1 MNNELLKN
9 KRNRDSEEE
18 ILEIPFKIIKNI
30 AITNNYIC
38 ITLNFK
44 NYIIL
49 RGISFK
55 KDCFQGTISFLIKNK
70 RTYKT
75 ILNSDFNIEFFHFY
89 DNIPIL
95 SINIILQFCNN
106 NNDIIKNNAF
116 QIYGINNQE
125 IIKNYLNNP
134 KFIFYNRFSDW
145 ITQGRIIYGEKICD
159 INFDKL
165 YEDYEYIEKTKLYR
179 EIMNGNYEEA
189 EKLIK
194 SLISKNL
201 FKFNICDYS
210 VKIYKEVNYF
220 IEQNEILFK
229 AESEYNSMLK
239 RIGDKNIQ
247 LNQIEMN
254 LNSNNEKD
262 NNIENN
268 SNNNNNN
275 INNIN
280 NNNNNNINNNN
291 INNNNN
297 NNINNNNNS
306 NSNNNNNNNNMDIIN
321 NDNINININNEY
333 NKMINKEKMP
343 KARSE
348 HCLVLDEDNNIL
360 YLFGG
365 NDNISDLNDL
375 WSYNLLIKK
384 WELLS
389 ENNPNSNIPPQISF
403 PKMVFIKE
411 SKQLLIIG
419 KKFNSQNKNEDKFFI
434 YDTVYKIWCV
444 KYFENEKIL
453 NLKEEFQICYDDER
467 NIIYLI
473 GGRTEYKKKNNNN
486 IIDFYSINLNTNKIE
501 NIYKEEFDFTFKD
514 DYSRFGH
521 CLIFDNI
528 KNSIY
533 IFGGLKKNKDDIIPM
548 YRMIKYDILKKE
560 TKEIYHNIN
569 FNQLTKN
576 HNEIKEIYGM
586 SSFYSKKKRIAIF
599 FGGMEKN
606 IYSNKFIIFNLDRE
620 NFYIIPNQINED
632 FLISK
637 RFYSSIVYSD
647 KINKGYIFGGKLSI
661 NSFNIVSDDFFFFKI
676 YSNFFIT
683 QDIIYEK
690 FYYLYVQELI
700 NQNKIKEAF
709 NIIKNCNFS
718 EKKLNLLLDFMLNC
732 PVKETDENV
741 MRCRH
746 RLALFL
752 MNGIKDKI

>member
-55 KDCFQGTISFLIKNK
+55 KDYFQGTISFLIKNK

-106 NNDIIKNNAF
+106 NNDIIKNNSF

-275 INNIN
+275 NI
-280 NNNNNNINNNN
+280 NNNNINNNN
-291 INNNNN
+291 INNNNNN

-384 WELLS
+384 WELLT

-434 YDTVYKIWCV
+434 YDIVYKIWCV

-548 YRMIKYDILKKE
+548 YRIIKYDILKKE

>member
-1 MNNELLKN
+1 
-9 KRNRDSEEE
+9 
-18 ILEIPFKIIKNI
+18 
-30 AITNNYIC
+30 
-38 ITLNFK
+38 
-44 NYIIL
+44 
-49 RGISFK
+49 
-55 KDCFQGTISFLIKNK
+55 
-70 RTYKT
+70 
-75 ILNSDFNIEFFHFY
+75 
-89 DNIPIL
+89 
-95 SINIILQFCNN
+95 
-106 NNDIIKNNAF
+106 
-116 QIYGINNQE
+116 
-125 IIKNYLNNP
+125 
-134 KFIFYNRFSDW
+134 
-145 ITQGRIIYGEKICD
+145 
-159 INFDKL
+159 
-165 YEDYEYIEKTKLYR
+165 
-179 EIMNGNYEEA
+179 
-189 EKLIK
+189 
-194 SLISKNL
+194 
-201 FKFNICDYS
+201 
-210 VKIYKEVNYF
+210 
-220 IEQNEILFK
+220 
-229 AESEYNSMLK
+229 
-239 RIGDKNIQ
+239 
-247 LNQIEMN
+247 
-254 LNSNNEKD
+254 
-262 NNIENN
+262 
-268 SNNNNNN
+268 
-275 INNIN
+275 
-280 NNNNNNINNNN
+280 
-291 INNNNN
+291 
-297 NNINNNNNS
+297 
-306 NSNNNNNNNNMDIIN
+306 
-321 NDNINININNEY
+321 
-333 NKMINKEKMP
+333 
-343 KARSE
+343 
-348 HCLVLDEDNNIL
+348 
-360 YLFGG
+360 
-365 NDNISDLNDL
+365 
-375 WSYNLLIKK
+375 
-384 WELLS
+384 
-389 ENNPNSNIPPQISF
+389 
-403 PKMVFIKE
+403 MVFIKE

-637 RFYSSIVYSD
+637 RFYSSIVYSY

>member
-1 MNNELLKN
+1 
-9 KRNRDSEEE
+9 
-18 ILEIPFKIIKNI
+18 
-30 AITNNYIC
+30 
-38 ITLNFK
+38 
-44 NYIIL
+44 
-49 RGISFK
+49 
-55 KDCFQGTISFLIKNK
+55 
-70 RTYKT
+70 
-75 ILNSDFNIEFFHFY
+75 
-89 DNIPIL
+89 
-95 SINIILQFCNN
+95 
-106 NNDIIKNNAF
+106 
-116 QIYGINNQE
+116 
-125 IIKNYLNNP
+125 
-134 KFIFYNRFSDW
+134 
-145 ITQGRIIYGEKICD
+145 
-159 INFDKL
+159 
-165 YEDYEYIEKTKLYR
+165 
-179 EIMNGNYEEA
+179 
-189 EKLIK
+189 
-194 SLISKNL
+194 
-201 FKFNICDYS
+201 
-210 VKIYKEVNYF
+210 
-220 IEQNEILFK
+220 
-229 AESEYNSMLK
+229 
-239 RIGDKNIQ
+239 
-247 LNQIEMN
+247 
-254 LNSNNEKD
+254 
-262 NNIENN
+262 
-268 SNNNNNN
+268 
-275 INNIN
+275 
-280 NNNNNNINNNN
+280 
-291 INNNNN
+291 
-297 NNINNNNNS
+297 
-306 NSNNNNNNNNMDIIN
+306 MDIIN

-434 YDTVYKIWCV
+434 YDIVYKIWCV

-718 EKKLNLLLDFMLNC
+718 EKKLNFLLDFMLNC

>member
-55 KDCFQGTISFLIKNK
+55 KDYFQGTISFLIKNK

-275 INNIN
+275 NI
-280 NNNNNNINNNN
+280 NNNNINNNN
-291 INNNNN
+291 INNNNNN

-434 YDTVYKIWCV
+434 YDIVYKIWCV

-741 MRCRH
+741 MRYRH